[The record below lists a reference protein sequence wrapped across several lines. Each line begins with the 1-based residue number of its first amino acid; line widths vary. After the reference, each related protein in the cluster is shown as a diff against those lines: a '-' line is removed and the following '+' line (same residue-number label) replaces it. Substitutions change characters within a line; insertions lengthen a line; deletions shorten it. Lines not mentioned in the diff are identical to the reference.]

1 MTLPFERLRA
11 VNSTREFLFDLLIPS
26 KTQRVP
32 KEVRDR
38 ARSLLRH
45 YPFESDMEMV
55 SDMNKLG
62 EHCQPIFS
70 KDMWK

>member
-11 VNSTREFLFDLLIPS
+11 VNSTREFLFDLAIPS
-26 KTQRVP
+26 KTPRIP

-38 ARSLLRH
+38 ARALLRH
-45 YPFESDMEMV
+45 YPFESDLDMV
-55 SDMNKLG
+55 CDINKMG
-62 EHCQPIFS
+62 DHCQPIFS

>member
-11 VNSTREFLFDLLIPS
+11 VNSTREFLFDLAIPS
-26 KTQRVP
+26 KTPRVP

-38 ARSLLRH
+38 ARALLRH
-45 YPFESDMEMV
+45 YPFESDLDMV
-55 SDMNKLG
+55 CDINKMG
-62 EHCQPIFS
+62 DHCQPIFS